1 MHSWNILSIN
11 SLGIFS
17 RIYPGNSWS
26 NFPSICL
33 SICPGICPAIL
44 PGIPDAGQEPYR
56 APGTRSELTLDRV
69 EGVR

>member
-11 SLGIFS
+11 SSGIFS

-33 SICPGICPAIL
+33 SICPGICPAIS
-44 PGIPDAGQEPYR
+44 PGIPDAGQEP
-56 APGTRSELTLDRV
+56 
-69 EGVR
+69 